1 MVWASSEQCLRDYDA
16 LVLTETHWKSPQEF
30 ETPGWY
36 AISTGAPSDKSAGI
50 LILVRRTLC
59 ASSLLQSNIV
69 VPGRVI
75 HVRVPVAASG
85 DKAVDLVG
93 VYQHAWNCQIPQAEM
108 LAKREK
114 ILLRFSQTISNLP
127 HRNQLVVAGDF
138 NVSAFPLQ
146 RHIGPQVRLSLN
158 PLPDCEF
165 FCSMIQGLN
174 LVILNSWTK
183 AASVGTF
190 CTAGTLS
197 TCTHIDFILTRLGTA
212 DTLAKTSSTARQ
224 PRLFA
229 WRGGGFHWPVS
240 ASIPLLRYLATGGPA
255 SQKGFDLQGLRAA
268 VQAHSGS
275 CATTSERGHGNSAG
289 ISPRLSG
296 GSQQFVVPPHEE
308 VLSAGTSDSAAPA
321 VAACRHADWDQTHV
335 AGTQTCKVLCTW
347 NDPEARWTMS
357 PICNSS
363 LEAYC

>member
-1 MVWASSEQCLRDYDA
+1 MHMMNSWCGPHRNSAYVTTMLWFSRRHIGSRLRS
-16 LVLTETHWKSPQEF
+16 L
-30 ETPGWY
+30 ETPGVVRHQHGEPPL
-36 AISTGAPSDKSAGI
+36 TRVAGI
-50 LILVRRTLC
+50 LILVRSTWC

-114 ILLRFSQTISNLP
+114 ILLRFSQTISILP

-146 RHIGPQVRLSLN
+146 RHIGPQVRLSSN

-183 AASVGTF
+183 AASGRNLLH
-190 CTAGTLS
+190 GWNPLNMH
-197 TCTHIDFILTRLGTA
+197 TH
-212 DTLAKTSSTARQ
+212 
-224 PRLFA
+224 
-229 WRGGGFHWPVS
+229 
-240 ASIPLLRYLATGGPA
+240 
-255 SQKGFDLQGLRAA
+255 
-268 VQAHSGS
+268 
-275 CATTSERGHGNSAG
+275 
-289 ISPRLSG
+289 
-296 GSQQFVVPPHEE
+296 
-308 VLSAGTSDSAAPA
+308 
-321 VAACRHADWDQTHV
+321 
-335 AGTQTCKVLCTW
+335 
-347 NDPEARWTMS
+347 
-357 PICNSS
+357 
-363 LEAYC
+363 